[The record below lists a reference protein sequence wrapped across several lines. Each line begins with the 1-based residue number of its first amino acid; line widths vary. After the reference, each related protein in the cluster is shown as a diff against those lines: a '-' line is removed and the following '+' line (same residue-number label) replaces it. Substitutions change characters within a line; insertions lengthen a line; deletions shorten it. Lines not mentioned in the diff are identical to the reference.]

1 MDTIWQRITKWADRH
16 SLSIQLN
23 PGASQAEI
31 TRVEQA
37 LGLRFPDD
45 FRAWLQIHD
54 GEDAQQG
61 IRWLENGMRWLP
73 VAQVLEQWQIQQT
86 YYARWGEEDANDD
99 QDESRI
105 RNVVYHPKR
114 IPIAESDA
122 DAWLWLDFTPGPTGI
137 AGQVITNITEC
148 DFLVLGSNFR
158 AFLARYVELLES
170 GVYYYDADTYA
181 QVIPQNLAALH
192 SGAVRQA
199 DFYRRLFPLEGDIT
213 NA

>member
-1 MDTIWQRITKWADRH
+1 MDIIWQCITTWAARH

-31 TRVEQA
+31 ARVEQA
-37 LGLRFPDD
+37 LGLRFTDD
-45 FRAWLQIHD
+45 FRAWLLIHD
-54 GEDAQQG
+54 GEDWQQG

-73 VAQVLEQWQIQQT
+73 VAQILEQWQIQQT
-86 YYARWGEEDANDD
+86 YYARWGEEDADD
-99 QDESRI
+99 YQDEDRI

-122 DAWLWLDFTPGPTGI
+122 DAWLWLDFTPGPAGI
-137 AGQVITNITEC
+137 AGQVITSITEC
-148 DFLVLGSNFR
+148 DFIVLGSSFR
-158 AFLARYVELLES
+158 AFLARYAELLET
-170 GVYYYDADTYA
+170 GVYYYDAETYA

-213 NA
+213 DA